1 MNYAKIIPLLHK
13 LRFFME
19 LIYAV
24 ILGIVEGL
32 TEFLPVSSTGHLIL
46 TSKLLGIPQDT
57 FHKTFEVIIQLGSI
71 LAVIFVFWERL
82 SKNSFELWVKLA
94 IGFLPAGILGFLL
107 YDLIKS
113 LFAPITTSIMLILG
127 GIVFIVIEIFYKEK
141 EHHTKDVAEITYK
154 QSFLIGIFQALAM
167 IPGTS
172 RSGATIIGGLL
183 LGCNRKVATEFS
195 FLLALPTMIIAS
207 GYSAYKNYEVFN
219 SENLLVLGFGFVVAF
234 ISAFLVIKLFL
245 GFVSRFNFIPFGIY
259 RIILGVLFLFYLEV
273 F

>member
-1 MNYAKIIPLLHK
+1 MD
-13 LRFFME
+13 
-19 LIYAV
+19 LIYAIV
-24 ILGIVEGL
+24 LGIVEGL

-46 TSKLLGIPQDT
+46 TSKLLGIQQDM

-82 SKNSFELWVKLA
+82 FKNSLELWVKLA

-107 YDLIKS
+107 YDLIKM
-113 LFAPITTSIMLILG
+113 LFAPITTSIMLIVG
-127 GIVFIVIEIFYKEK
+127 GIAFIVIEIFYKEK
-141 EHHTKDVAEITYK
+141 EHHTKEITEISYK

-207 GYSAYKNYEVFN
+207 GYSAYKNYAVFN
-219 SENLLVLGFGFVVAF
+219 ADNLLILAVGFVVAF
-234 ISAFLVIKLFL
+234 LSALIAIKLFL

-259 RIILGVLFLFYLEV
+259 RIILGIAFLFYLEV
-273 F
+273 L